1 MADLRESRIVII
13 DPAPIPEDEMERTA
27 AWVKSWGML
36 EDTEAATDLVNLEVQ
51 EAGHAAAQ

>member
-1 MADLRESRIVII
+1 MADLRESRIVVI

-36 EDTEAATDLVNLEVQ
+36 EDTELPVDLVNLEVQ
-51 EAGHAAAQ
+51 QAGHSAAE